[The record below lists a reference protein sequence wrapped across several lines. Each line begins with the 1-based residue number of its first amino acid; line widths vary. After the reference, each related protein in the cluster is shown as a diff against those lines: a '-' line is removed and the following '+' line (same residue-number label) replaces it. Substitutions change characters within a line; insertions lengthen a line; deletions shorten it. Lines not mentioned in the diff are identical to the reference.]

1 MSVSN
6 LLKIV
11 GMTVLS
17 ILYIKDMATAQGINT
32 ALSGEYGKLR
42 VADQSGSKYLW
53 KIYSDKSL
61 LNQVSVSDAEFVG
74 GNSGSEVLV
83 KWKKGGEY
91 YFTVNLF
98 NSSGCSNLKVG
109 KMKVCDS
116 RLVANAGFNTTIGAC
131 QHLKLDGSGSQGDII
146 QYKWSMIDPGGTIV
160 SGGIKPTE
168 FSLSP
173 QYTGEL
179 PAKFRIKLAVT
190 DQFGNNDTDTITV
203 EIDKRPI
210 AKIVLTDIADKNDYK
225 ILNGSNSFGT
235 KISFLWY
242 TGNGTIVG
250 VNDQPAVTVKTSGI
264 YGLLVK
270 DIYGC
275 ESSISQELT
284 DLRRMLIANPDYG
297 RCSWAEELIIPVL
310 DNDYS
315 SDNKL
320 IVESVMITKKPIF
333 GNATVLND
341 GTVKYVPSV
350 NNSCRDKFMYKVFDE
365 LGLCDSAEVTVDIH
379 NAPIIKP
386 YGFSPNGDGINESLI
401 FQGLEYYPNSKLIV
415 LNMNGQIIYK
425 SENYLNNWD
434 GKALV
439 HGSGNRTN
447 ISTGTYYYILRLGGA
462 DRTIKGFIY
471 IVY

>member
-1 MSVSN
+1 MPVCN
-6 LLKIV
+6 LHKIV
-11 GMTVLS
+11 GMTVLLFLNTKETA
-17 ILYIKDMATAQGINT
+17 IAQGDNVAT
-32 ALSGEYGKLR
+32 VGEFSKLR
-42 VADQSGSKYLW
+42 VAEHSGSSYLW

-61 LNQVSVSDAEFVG
+61 LNQVSISDAEFVG

-98 NSSGCSNLKVG
+98 NSPGCSNLKVG

-235 KISFLWY
+235 KISFLWNAS
-242 TGNGTIVG
+242 NGTIVG
-250 VNDQPAVTVKTSGI
+250 ENDQQVVIVKIPGM
-264 YGLLVK
+264 YGLLVS
-270 DIYGC
+270 DVYGC
-275 ESSISQELT
+275 ESIITQEVT
-284 DLRRMLIANPDYG
+284 DSRGILIAKPDYG

-310 DNDYS
+310 DNDFS
-315 SDNKL
+315 SDRRL
-320 IVESVMITKKPIF
+320 IAKSVTITKNPIS

-341 GTVKYVPSV
+341 GTVRYVPSV

-386 YGFSPNGDGINESLI
+386 YGFSPNGDGINESLV
-401 FQGLEYYPNSKLIV
+401 FQGLQYYPNSKLIV
-415 LNMNGQIIYK
+415 LNINGQIIYK
-425 SENYLNNWD
+425 SENYQNNWD
-434 GKALV
+434 GKIII